1 MASGTFYPAWK
12 PTPTLG
18 LECGRTPVKF
28 CRASRPRHPAH
39 LQDVET
45 RATWSERPD
54 EDVKQVGLAA
64 CAGAPTGCPDH
75 PLP

>member
-1 MASGTFYPAWK
+1 M
-12 PTPTLG
+12 
-18 LECGRTPVKF
+18 KF